1 MATKKTEKTETII
14 EVNSLK
20 IQKGVLYKV
29 ENKLDK
35 NAPDGFQKEGTTK
48 LPRPD
53 AANVV
58 VCKFDHDS
66 KLYDTGFYINS
77 MCYRG
82 MDKEDKEQI
91 VKLLRKEIV
100 EPFESLMNKEGL
112 LEQSNYEFWD
122 SYTNDLHEGRVYNTD
137 NSKDLLDLYIAMRGG
152 YLTPAHLTG
161 DPRFNG
167 SDFVVKDSIETVNL
181 KQKRINTE
189 QDAIYHFKF
198 LLDTDET
205 KIIYTLKSLDVIR
218 LNIKPSKDDMST
230 AFSLWLEKDF
240 HNAETFEKTYKKVI
254 TENGYEEV
262 ILKTKVKEAINKG
275 RIKKEGNE
283 YYYQEVPIGI
293 DVKSIVEN
301 LTKND
306 ELAETRDAIRLM
318 K

>member
-1 MATKKTEKTETII
+1 MATKKTETII

-20 IQKGVLYKV
+20 IQKGTLYKV

-35 NAPDGFQKEGTTK
+35 NAPDGFQREGTTK

-58 VCKFDHDS
+58 LCKFDNDS
-66 KLYDTGFYINS
+66 KLYDTGFYTNS

-82 MDKEDKEQI
+82 KSKEDKEQI
-91 VKLLRKEIV
+91 VKVIKKEVV
-100 EPFESLMNKEGL
+100 EPYESLMGRDGL
-112 LEQSNYEFWD
+112 LEPSNYEFWD
-122 SYTNDLHEGRVYNTD
+122 GYTNEIYEGRVYNTD
-137 NSKDLLDLYIAMRGG
+137 SAKDLLDLYIAMRGG

-167 SDFVVKDSIETVNL
+167 SDFLIKDSIETVNL

-205 KIIYTLKSLDVIR
+205 KITFTLKSLDIVR
-218 LNIKPSKDDMST
+218 LNIQPSKDDMST
-230 AFSLWLEKDF
+230 AFALWIEKDF
-240 HNAETFEKTYKKVI
+240 HNAETFEKTYKKVT
-254 TENGYEEV
+254 TEDGYEEV
-262 ILKTKVKEAINKG
+262 ILKTKVKEAISKG
-275 RIKKEGNE
+275 KIKKEGNE

-301 LTKND
+301 LTTKE
-306 ELAETRDAIRLM
+306 ELAETRDSIRM
-318 K
+318 SK